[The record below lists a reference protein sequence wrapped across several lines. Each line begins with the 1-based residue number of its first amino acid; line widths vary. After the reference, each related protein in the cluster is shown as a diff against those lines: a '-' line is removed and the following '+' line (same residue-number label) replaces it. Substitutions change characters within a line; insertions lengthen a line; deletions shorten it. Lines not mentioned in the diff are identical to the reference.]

1 MRPRWS
7 NAFAIATLEEDWE
20 QKPTTPGIYIIM
32 RGKPIRRVGGTDAHG
47 ILYIGKAFNLR
58 ERLSKFWNGDHIAS
72 DLMRMQLPLACSVL
86 GCDVETEDELYPAL
100 SRLRARVA
108 TPMRKRDLDS
118 AERAALMVYL
128 LKFGELPPL
137 NFSMRGRW
145 DEKPGKVDLRW
156 ATRGIEK

>member
-7 NAFAIATLEEDWE
+7 NTFSLEEDLK
-20 QKPTTPGIYIIM
+20 QKATAPGIYIIT
-32 RGKPIRRVGGTDAHG
+32 RGKPVPRIGGTDPCG

-58 ERLSKFWNGDHIAS
+58 ERLSKFRKAGHIAS

-86 GCDVETEDELYPAL
+86 GCNVETEDELYPAL
-100 SRLRARVA
+100 RKLRARVA
-108 TPMRKRDLDS
+108 TPMEKRDLDA

-145 DEKPGKVDLRW
+145 DEKPGRLDLHW
-156 ATRGIEK
+156 ATRGIEN

>member
-7 NAFAIATLEEDWE
+7 NTFAIATLEEDWE
-20 QKPTTPGIYIIM
+20 RKPTTPGIYIIM
-32 RGKPIRRVGGTDAHG
+32 REKLVRRIGGADPSG

-58 ERLSKFWNGDHIAS
+58 ERLSKFWNADHIAS

-86 GCDVETEDELYPAL
+86 GCNVETEDELYPAL

-108 TPMRKRDLDS
+108 TPLRKSDLDG
-118 AERAALMVYL
+118 AERAVLMAYML
-128 LKFGELPPL
+128 RFGELPPL

-145 DEKPGKVDLRW
+145 DGKPGRLDLRW
-156 ATRGIEK
+156 ATRGIDK